1 MFTACLSLP
10 QSPREAELLAE
21 NLEAL
26 ARALR
31 EWTDD
36 EWKRASAANAEMV
49 GEENVFSRLVKRTA
63 PFAAEPRQR
72 QRALES
78 AEEVAGVLRV
88 LWPEQAG
95 IAEMTEYRLRP
106 EQGLL
111 VV

>member
-10 QSPREAELLAE
+10 QSPREAGLLAE

-36 EWKRASAANAEMV
+36 QWERAAAANAETV
-49 GEENVFSRLVKRTA
+49 GDESVFTRLVKRTA

-72 QRALES
+72 RGALES
-78 AEEVAGVLRV
+78 AEDVAGVLRV
-88 LWPEQAG
+88 LWPEQVRL
-95 IAEMTEYRLRP
+95 AEMTEDRVRP
-106 EQGLL
+106 ENEFL